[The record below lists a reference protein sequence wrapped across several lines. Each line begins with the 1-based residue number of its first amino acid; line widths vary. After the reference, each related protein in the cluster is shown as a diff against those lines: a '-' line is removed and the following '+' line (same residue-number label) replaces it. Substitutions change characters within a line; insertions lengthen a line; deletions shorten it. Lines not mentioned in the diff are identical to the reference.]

1 MGVEEILTALQAILD
16 GAKNEEGAD
25 RALTEDELSR
35 YEKLEADLVVARKSA
50 EVIKRHAAY
59 KATAIPAVVGGKA
72 PDAEDTVTR
81 AFNEYLRTGNKNIEG
96 IQRAQGEATGSAGGY
111 LVPEGFRQKM
121 IEKRKAFGG
130 IAENAES
137 ISTDSGNPLPW
148 PLNDDVDNLGGI
160 VAEGAVVTTNP
171 NADLVFSTRTLGAY
185 KYGSGGA
192 SNLPLKVSWE
202 LAQDSAFDLAG
213 FVARKLGE
221 RIARAQ
227 AADWVV
233 GTGVGEP
240 QGLLSAQG
248 GISAA
253 TAISSNTAPT
263 YADLVTIVH
272 DLDPAYRE
280 GAVWVFNDAFL
291 EVLRKMEDTT
301 DRPLFGSLNSWSM
314 EGAPGGSTL
323 LGFPVIIDQAC
334 PAPSAGNSFGFF
346 GNLREAYVIRRVK
359 ATTMVTLNE
368 LYAVNGQIGYLA
380 WERADGM
387 VQDPNAGVL
396 LEAAA

>member
-1 MGVEEILTALQAILD
+1 MGVEEILSALQAILD
-16 GAKNEEGAD
+16 GAKNEDGTE
-25 RALTEDELSR
+25 RSLTDEEVER
-35 YEKLEADLVVARKSA
+35 YEALEKDLITARKS
-50 EVIKRHAAY
+50 EEIVKRQAAY
-59 KATAIPAVVGGKA
+59 KSVKVPAVVTGKRA
-72 PDAEDTVTR
+72 DDDDEVAR
-81 AFNEYLRTGNKNIEG
+81 AFDAYLRTGQKSDA

-248 GISAA
+248 GISGA

-334 PAPSAGNSFGFF
+334 PAPSASNSFGFF

-396 LEAAA
+396 LTAAA

>member
-1 MGVEEILTALQAILD
+1 MGVEEILAALQAILD
-16 GAKNEEGAD
+16 GARAEDGTERSLTDEEV
-25 RALTEDELSR
+25 ER
-35 YEKLEADLVVARKSA
+35 YEKLEKDLVTARKSA
-50 EVIKRHAAY
+50 EIVKRQAAY
-59 KATAIPAVVGGKA
+59 KSVSVPVVTGAKSA
-72 PDAEDTVTR
+72 SDDEVTR
-81 AFNEYLRTGNKNIEG
+81 AFDAYLRTGRVDSDVIS
-96 IQRAQGEATGSAGGY
+96 RAQGEATGSAGGY

-130 IAENAES
+130 VAENCET
-137 ISTDSGNPLPW
+137 ISTESGNPLPW
-148 PLNDDVDNLGGI
+148 PLNDDTSNVGAI
-160 VAEGAVVTTNP
+160 VAEGATVTTGG
-171 NADLVFSTRTLGAY
+171 ADLVFSTRALGAY

-233 GTGVGEP
+233 GTGVNEP
-240 QGLLSAQG
+240 QGLLSTSG
-248 GISAA
+248 GIAGA
-253 TAISSNTAPT
+253 TAIAANTTIT
-263 YADLVTIVH
+263 YDELITIMH

-280 GAVWVFNDAFL
+280 GAVWVFNDGVL
-291 EVLRKMEDTT
+291 EMLRKLKDS
-301 DRPLFGSLNSWSM
+301 DNRPILWNAQGNL
-314 EGAPGGSTL
+314 GDAPAGLTL
-323 LGFPVIIDQAC
+323 LGHPVIVDQAC
-334 PAPSAGNSFGFF
+334 PAPAASNKFGFF

-396 LEAAA
+396 LTAAA

>member
-1 MGVEEILTALQAILD
+1 MGVEEILAALQAILD
-16 GAKNEEGAD
+16 GARAEDGTERSLTDEEV
-25 RALTEDELSR
+25 ER
-35 YEKLEADLVVARKSA
+35 YEKLEKDLIVARKSA
-50 EVIKRHAAY
+50 EIVKRQAAY
-59 KATAIPAVVGGKA
+59 KSVSVPVVTGTKSAGDDEVA
-72 PDAEDTVTR
+72 R
-81 AFNEYLRTGNKNIEG
+81 AFDAYLRTGRVDSDVIS
-96 IQRAQGEATGSAGGY
+96 RAQGEATGSAGGY

-121 IEKRKAFGG
+121 VEKRKAFGG
-130 IAENAES
+130 VAENCET
-137 ISTDSGNPLPW
+137 ISTESGNPLPW
-148 PLNDDVDNLGGI
+148 PLNDDTSNVGAI
-160 VAEGAVVTTNP
+160 VAEGATVTTGG
-171 NADLVFSTRTLGAY
+171 ADLVFSTRALGAY

-202 LAQDSAFDLAG
+202 LAQDSAFDLQG
-213 FVARKLGE
+213 YVARKLGE

-233 GTGVGEP
+233 GTGVSEP
-240 QGLLSAQG
+240 QGLLSTQG
-248 GISAA
+248 GITGA
-253 TAISSNTAPT
+253 TAISSNSAPT
-263 YADLVTIVH
+263 YDDFVTIVH

-291 EVLRKMEDTT
+291 EIIRKMDDGT
-301 DRPLFGSLNSWSM
+301 RPLMWGLNNSNLGDPM
-314 EGAPGGSTL
+314 GGATL
-323 LGFPVIIDQAC
+323 LGYPVIIDQAC
-334 PAPSAGNSFGFF
+334 PSPSASNKFGFF

-396 LEAAA
+396 LTAAA

>member
-1 MGVEEILTALQAILD
+1 MSVEEILAALQAILD
-16 GAKNEEGAD
+16 AARAEDGTERSLTDEE
-25 RALTEDELSR
+25 
-35 YEKLEADLVVARKSA
+35 VARVEDLERQLERARKT
-50 EVIKRHAAY
+50 EEIVKRNAAY
-59 KATAIPAVVGGKA
+59 RTARPAVVTGA
-72 PDAEDTVTR
+72 AAESDDEVSR
-81 AFNEYLRTGNKNIEG
+81 AFDAYLRTGKAEHLIA
-96 IQRAQGEATGSAGGY
+96 RAQGEATGSAGGF

-121 IEKRKAFGG
+121 VEKRKAFGG
-130 IAENAES
+130 VADNCETITTE
-137 ISTDSGNPLPW
+137 SGNPLPW
-148 PLNDDVDNLGGI
+148 PLNDDTSNVGAI
-160 VAEGAVVTTNP
+160 VAEGANVTAGG
-171 NADLVFSTRTLGAY
+171 ADLVFSTRSLGAF

-202 LAQDSAFDLAG
+202 LAQDSAFPLAD

-221 RIARAQ
+221 RIARGQ

-233 GTGVGEP
+233 GTGAGEP
-240 QGLLSAQG
+240 QGLLSTQG
-248 GISAA
+248 GIPQG
-253 TAISSNTAPT
+253 TAWSSNSAPT
-263 YADLVTIVH
+263 YADLVTTVH

-280 GAVWVFNDAFL
+280 GAVWVFNDAVL
-291 EVLRKMEDTT
+291 EILRKMEDQQ

-314 EGAPGGSTL
+314 GDAPGGSTL

-334 PAPSAGNSFGFF
+334 PAPNAGNSFGFF

-368 LYAVNGQIGYLA
+368 LYAANGQIGYLA

-396 LEAAA
+396 LKANG

>member
-1 MGVEEILTALQAILD
+1 MTVEEILAALQAILD
-16 GAKNEEGAD
+16 GANQQDGTQRSLTDEEVA
-25 RALTEDELSR
+25 R
-35 YEKLEADLVVARKSA
+35 YEELEGELKRAQKTEELVKRQAAWKSVKVNLPVTGTAKADDDEIS
-50 EVIKRHAAY
+50 
-59 KATAIPAVVGGKA
+59 
-72 PDAEDTVTR
+72 R
-81 AFNEYLRTGNKNIEG
+81 AFDAYLRTGQKVEG
-96 IQRAQGEATGSAGGY
+96 IQRAQNEAVGSAGGY
-111 LVPEGFRQKM
+111 LVPDGFRNMM

-130 IAENAES
+130 VADNCETIT
-137 ISTDSGNPLPW
+137 TDSGNPLPW
-148 PLNDDVDNLGGI
+148 PLNDDTANTGAI
-160 VAEGAVVTTNP
+160 VAEGATVPTGG
-171 NADLVFSTRTLGAY
+171 ADLVFSTRALGAY
-185 KYGSGGA
+185 KWGSGGA

-221 RIARAQ
+221 RIARGQ
-227 AADWVV
+227 APSWVT
-233 GTGVGEP
+233 GTGVNEP

-253 TAISSNTAPT
+253 TALSSNTAPT
-263 YADLVTIVH
+263 YDDFVTIVH

-291 EVLRKMEDTT
+291 EVIRKMDDGT
-301 DRPLFGSLNSWSM
+301 RPLMWGLNNSNIGDALG
-314 EGAPGGSTL
+314 GATL

-334 PAPSAGNSFGFF
+334 PDPSASNSFGFF

-396 LEAAA
+396 LTAHS

>member
-1 MGVEEILTALQAILD
+1 MTVEEILAALQAILD
-16 GAKNEEGAD
+16 GANQQDGTQ
-25 RALTEDELSR
+25 RSLTDDEVAR
-35 YEKLEADLVVARKSA
+35 YEELEGELKRAQKTEEL
-50 EVIKRHAAY
+50 IKRQAAW
-59 KATAIPAVVGGKA
+59 KSVKVNLPVTGDAAPA
-72 PDAEDTVTR
+72 DDEISR
-81 AFNEYLRTGNKNIEG
+81 AFNDYLRTGQKSDA

-111 LVPEGFRQKM
+111 LVPDGFRNMM

-130 IAENAES
+130 VADNCETIT
-137 ISTDSGNPLPW
+137 TDSGNPLPW
-148 PLNDDVDNLGGI
+148 PLNDDTANTGAI
-160 VAEGAVVTTNP
+160 VAEGATVTTGG
-171 NADLVFSTRTLGAY
+171 ADLVFSTRALGAY
-185 KYGSGGA
+185 KWGSGGA

-221 RIARAQ
+221 RIARGQ
-227 AADWVV
+227 APAWVT

-240 QGLLSAQG
+240 QGLLSDQG
-248 GISAA
+248 GI
-253 TAISSNTAPT
+253 TAGTAFSSNTAPT
-263 YADLVTIVH
+263 YDDFVTVVH

-291 EVLRKMEDTT
+291 EVIRKMDDGT
-301 DRPLFGSLNSWSM
+301 RPLMWGLNNSNIGDALG
-314 EGAPGGSTL
+314 GATL

-334 PAPSAGNSFGFF
+334 PSPSGSNHFGFF

-396 LEAAA
+396 LTAAS

>member
-1 MGVEEILTALQAILD
+1 MTVEEILAALQAIID
-16 GAKNEEGAD
+16 GAKGEDGAP
-25 RALTEDELSR
+25 RSLTEDEVER
-35 YEKLEADLVVARKSA
+35 YEKLEADLAVAQKSA
-50 EVIKRHAAY
+50 EVIKRQAAY
-59 KATAIPAVVGGKA
+59 KSVNVVIPGSKTQTDDGD
-72 PDAEDTVTR
+72 DAVTR
-81 AFNEYLRTGNKNIEG
+81 AFDAYLRTGDKTIEG
-96 IQRAQGEATGSAGGY
+96 IQRAQGEASGPAGGY

-121 IEKRKAFGG
+121 VEKRKAFGG
-130 IAENAES
+130 VAENCET

-148 PLNDDVDNLGGI
+148 PLNDDVSNTGAI
-160 VAEGAVVTTNP
+160 VAEGATVTTGG
-171 NADLVFSTRTLGAY
+171 ADLVFSTRALGAY

-233 GTGVGEP
+233 GTGAGEP
-240 QGLLSAQG
+240 QGLLSTQG
-248 GISAA
+248 GIGGA
-253 TAISSNTAPT
+253 TAIAANTTIT
-263 YADLVTIVH
+263 YDELITIMH

-280 GAVWVFNDAFL
+280 GAVWVFNDGIL
-291 EVLRKMEDTT
+291 EILRKLKDL
-301 DRPLFGSLNSWSM
+301 DGRPILWNSQ
-314 EGAPGGSTL
+314 GNLGDAATGLTL
-323 LGFPVIIDQAC
+323 LGHRVIVDQAC
-334 PAPSAGNSFGFF
+334 PAPLASNSFGFF
-346 GNLREAYVIRRVK
+346 GNLQEAYVIRRVK

-396 LEAAA
+396 LTAAA

>member
-1 MGVEEILTALQAILD
+1 MGVEEILAALQAILD
-16 GAKNEEGAD
+16 GARAEDGTERSLTDEEV
-25 RALTEDELSR
+25 ER
-35 YEKLEADLVVARKSA
+35 YEKLEKDLLVARKSA
-50 EVIKRHAAY
+50 EIVKRQAAY
-59 KATAIPAVVGGKA
+59 KSVSVPVVTGTKSAG
-72 PDAEDTVTR
+72 DDEVSR
-81 AFNEYLRTGNKNIEG
+81 AFDAYLRTGRVDSDVIS
-96 IQRAQGEATGSAGGY
+96 RAQGEATGSAGGY

-121 IEKRKAFGG
+121 VEKRKAFGG
-130 IAENAES
+130 VAENCET
-137 ISTDSGNPLPW
+137 ISTESGNPLPW
-148 PLNDDVDNLGGI
+148 PLNDDTSNVGAI
-160 VAEGAVVTTNP
+160 VAEGATVTTGG
-171 NADLVFSTRTLGAY
+171 ADLVFSTRALGAY

-202 LAQDSAFDLAG
+202 LAQDSAFDLQG
-213 FVARKLGE
+213 YVARKLGE

-233 GTGVGEP
+233 GTGVSEP
-240 QGLLSAQG
+240 QGLLSTQG
-248 GISAA
+248 GITGA
-253 TAISSNTAPT
+253 TALSSNSAPT
-263 YADLVTIVH
+263 YDDFVTIVH

-291 EVLRKMEDTT
+291 EIIRKLDDGT
-301 DRPLFGSLNSWSM
+301 RPLMWGLNNSNLGDPM
-314 EGAPGGSTL
+314 GGATL
-323 LGFPVIIDQAC
+323 LGYPVIIDQAC
-334 PAPSAGNSFGFF
+334 PSPSASNKFGFF

-396 LEAAA
+396 LTAAA

>member
-1 MGVEEILTALQAILD
+1 MTVEEILAALQAILD
-16 GAKNEEGAD
+16 GANQQDGTQ
-25 RALTEDELSR
+25 RSLTDDEVAR
-35 YEKLEADLVVARKSA
+35 YEELEGELKRAQKTEEL
-50 EVIKRHAAY
+50 IKRQAAW
-59 KATAIPAVVGGKA
+59 KSVKVNLPVTGDAAPA
-72 PDAEDTVTR
+72 DDEISR
-81 AFNEYLRTGNKNIEG
+81 AFNDYLRTGQKSDA

-111 LVPEGFRQKM
+111 LVPDGFRNMM

-130 IAENAES
+130 VADNCETIT
-137 ISTDSGNPLPW
+137 TDSGNPLPW
-148 PLNDDVDNLGGI
+148 PLNDDTANTGAI
-160 VAEGAVVTTNP
+160 VAEGATVTTGG
-171 NADLVFSTRTLGAY
+171 ADLVFSTRALGAY
-185 KYGSGGA
+185 KWGSGGA

-221 RIARAQ
+221 RIARGQ
-227 AADWVV
+227 APAWVT
-233 GTGVGEP
+233 GTGVNEP
-240 QGLLSAQG
+240 QGLLSDQG
-248 GISAA
+248 GI
-253 TAISSNTAPT
+253 TAGTAFSSNTAPT
-263 YADLVTIVH
+263 YDDFVTVVH

-291 EVLRKMEDTT
+291 EVIRKMDDGT
-301 DRPLFGSLNSWSM
+301 RPLMWGLNNSNIGDALG
-314 EGAPGGSTL
+314 GATL

-334 PAPSAGNSFGFF
+334 PSPSGSNHFGFF

-396 LEAAA
+396 LTAAS

>member
-1 MGVEEILTALQAILD
+1 MGVEEILAALQAILD
-16 GAKNEEGAD
+16 GARAEDGTERSLTDEEV
-25 RALTEDELSR
+25 ER
-35 YEKLEADLVVARKSA
+35 YEKLEKDLIVARKSA
-50 EVIKRHAAY
+50 EIVKRQAAY
-59 KATAIPAVVGGKA
+59 KSVSVPVVTGTKSAG
-72 PDAEDTVTR
+72 DDEVSR
-81 AFNEYLRTGNKNIEG
+81 AFDAYLRTGRVDSDVIS
-96 IQRAQGEATGSAGGY
+96 RAQGEATGSAGGY

-121 IEKRKAFGG
+121 VEKRKAFGG
-130 IAENAES
+130 VAENCET
-137 ISTDSGNPLPW
+137 ISTESGNPLPW
-148 PLNDDVDNLGGI
+148 PLNDDTSNVGAI
-160 VAEGAVVTTNP
+160 VAEGATVTTGG
-171 NADLVFSTRTLGAY
+171 ADLVFSTRALGAY

-202 LAQDSAFDLAG
+202 LAQDSAFDLQG
-213 FVARKLGE
+213 YVARKLGE

-233 GTGVGEP
+233 GTGVSEP
-240 QGLLSAQG
+240 QGLLSTQG
-248 GISAA
+248 GITGA
-253 TAISSNTAPT
+253 TAISSNSAPT
-263 YADLVTIVH
+263 YDDFVTIVH

-291 EVLRKMEDTT
+291 EIIRKMDDGT
-301 DRPLFGSLNSWSM
+301 RPLMWGLNNSNLGDPM
-314 EGAPGGSTL
+314 GGATL
-323 LGFPVIIDQAC
+323 LGYPVIIDQAC
-334 PAPSAGNSFGFF
+334 PSPSASNKFGFF

-396 LEAAA
+396 LTAAA

>member
-1 MGVEEILTALQAILD
+1 MMTIEEILAALQAILD
-16 GAKNEEGAD
+16 GAK
-25 RALTEDELSR
+25 TEDGAERSLTDEEVAR
-35 YEKLEADLVVARKSA
+35 YEELEGELKRAQKTEEL
-50 EVIKRHAAY
+50 IKRQAAWRSV
-59 KATAIPAVVGGKA
+59 KTALP
-72 PDAEDTVTR
+72 VTGTAKVDDDEIQR
-81 AFNEYLRTGNKNIEG
+81 AFDSYLRTGQKTEA
-96 IQRAQGEATGSAGGY
+96 IQRAQNEATGSAGGY

-121 IEKRKAFGG
+121 VEKRKAFGG
-130 IAENAES
+130 VAENCET
-137 ISTDSGNPLPW
+137 ISTESGNPLPW
-148 PLNDDVDNLGGI
+148 PLNDDTSNVGGI
-160 VAEGAVVTTNP
+160 VAEGGVVTTGG
-171 NADLVFSTRTLGAY
+171 ADLVFSTRALGAY

-240 QGLLSAQG
+240 QGLLSTQG
-248 GISAA
+248 GIAGA
-253 TAISSNTAPT
+253 TAIAANTTIT
-263 YADLVTIVH
+263 YDELITIIH

-280 GAVWVFNDAFL
+280 GAVWVFNDAIL
-291 EVLRKMEDTT
+291 EMLRKLKDA
-301 DRPLFGSLNSWSM
+301 DNRPILWNSS
-314 EGAPGGSTL
+314 GNLGDAPGGLTL
-323 LGFPVIIDQAC
+323 LGYPVIIDQAC
-334 PAPSAGNSFGFF
+334 PAPAASNKFGFF

-396 LEAAA
+396 LTAAA

>member
-1 MGVEEILTALQAILD
+1 MGVEQILEALQAILD
-16 GAKNEEGAD
+16 GAKNEEGVA
-25 RALTEDELSR
+25 RGLTDEEVER
-35 YEKLEADLVVARKSA
+35 YETLEKDLTRAQKSA
-50 EVIKRHAAY
+50 EIVKRQAAY
-59 KATAIPAVVGGKA
+59 KSVNVTGVATPPQGEEVDEVS
-72 PDAEDTVTR
+72 R
-81 AFNEYLRTGNKNIEG
+81 AFEGYLRSGKQSELIH
-96 IQRAQGEATGSAGGY
+96 RAQGEATGPAGGY

-130 IAENAES
+130 VGENAES

-148 PLNDDVDNLGGI
+148 PLNDDTSNVGAI
-160 VAEGAVVTTNP
+160 VPEGAVVTTGG
-171 NADLVFSTRTLGAY
+171 ADLVFSTRALGAY

-221 RIARAQ
+221 RIARGQ
-227 AADWVV
+227 APDWVV

-240 QGLLSAQG
+240 QGLLSTQG
-248 GISAA
+248 GIAGA
-253 TAISSNTAPT
+253 TAIASNTTIT
-263 YADLVTIVH
+263 YDELITIMH

-280 GAVWVFNDAFL
+280 GAVWVFNDGIL
-291 EVLRKMEDTT
+291 EMLRKLKDA
-301 DRPLFGSLNSWSM
+301 DNRPILWNSS
-314 EGAPGGSTL
+314 GNLGDAPTGLTL
-323 LGFPVIIDQAC
+323 LGHRVIVDQAC
-334 PAPSAGNSFGFF
+334 PAPAASNKFGFF
-346 GNLREAYVIRRVK
+346 GNLKDAYVIRRVK

-396 LEAAA
+396 LTAAA

>member
-1 MGVEEILTALQAILD
+1 MGVEEILAALQQILD
-16 GAKNEEGAD
+16 GARAEDGTERSLTDEEV
-25 RALTEDELSR
+25 ER
-35 YEKLEADLVVARKSA
+35 YEKLEKDLIVARKSA
-50 EVIKRHAAY
+50 EIVKRQAAY
-59 KATAIPAVVGGKA
+59 KSVSVPVVTGTKSAG
-72 PDAEDTVTR
+72 DDEVSR
-81 AFNEYLRTGNKNIEG
+81 AFDAYLRTGRVDSDVIS
-96 IQRAQGEATGSAGGY
+96 RAQGEATGSAGGY

-121 IEKRKAFGG
+121 VEKRKAFGG
-130 IAENAES
+130 VAENCET
-137 ISTDSGNPLPW
+137 ISTESGNPLPW
-148 PLNDDVDNLGGI
+148 PLNDDTSNVGAI
-160 VAEGAVVTTNP
+160 VAEGATVTTGG
-171 NADLVFSTRTLGAY
+171 ADLVFSTRALGAY

-202 LAQDSAFDLAG
+202 LAQDSAFDLQG
-213 FVARKLGE
+213 YVARKLGE

-233 GTGVGEP
+233 GTGVSEP
-240 QGLLSAQG
+240 QGLLSTQG
-248 GISAA
+248 GITGA
-253 TAISSNTAPT
+253 TAISSNSAPT
-263 YADLVTIVH
+263 YDDFVTIVH

-291 EVLRKMEDTT
+291 EIIRKMDDGT
-301 DRPLFGSLNSWSM
+301 RPLMWGLNNSNLGDPM
-314 EGAPGGSTL
+314 GGATL
-323 LGFPVIIDQAC
+323 LGYPVIIDQAC
-334 PAPSAGNSFGFF
+334 PSPSASNKFGFF

-396 LEAAA
+396 LTAAA